1 MSQATTPSDRNS
13 ESETGASLMSRCND
27 KNRRQL
33 VEFMTDAPFDDV
45 IIEMD
50 CKDGCEQLARLAE
63 LVAAG
68 GDLHE
73 LLPEFEEHI
82 GYWKDC
88 REEFEALVAV
98 IKAERASGFSPVSDD
113 VSASHGHSPA
123 EKSPRLKI
131 DPGR

>member
-1 MSQATTPSDRNS
+1 
-13 ESETGASLMSRCND
+13 MSRCNEE
-27 KNRRQL
+27 NRRQL
-33 VEFMTDAPFDDV
+33 VQFMTDAPFDDV

-88 REEFEALVAV
+88 REEFEALVAIV
-98 IKAERASGFSPVSDD
+98 KAERESELSTSSDALP
-113 VSASHGHSPA
+113 SSHPSVENP
-123 EKSPRLKI
+123 PRLKI
-131 DPGR
+131 DPDR

>member
-1 MSQATTPSDRNS
+1 
-13 ESETGASLMSRCND
+13 MSRCND

-45 IIEMD
+45 IIDMD

-98 IKAERASGFSPVSDD
+98 IRAEHESERSSTAGQASSNQP
-113 VSASHGHSPA
+113 ASEHTTRVNPN
-123 EKSPRLKI
+123 PDR
-131 DPGR
+131 